1 MLVLT
6 HTLPAPPPAT
16 GSGVVPPGIVA
27 LLPVC
32 VPVVGVFAFGIVVG
46 VGFGNVCAG
55 IVAGAGVAL
64 GDAAVVLDVVL
75 APYQSLTPLWPRHAP
90 FLFSPV

>member
-6 HTLPAPPPAT
+6 QTLPAPPPAT
-16 GSGVVPPGIVA
+16 GVDDVPPGIVP
-27 LLPVC
+27 LLPVA

-55 IVAGAGVAL
+55 IVAGAGVAA
-64 GDAAVVLDVVL
+64 GAFDVAL
-75 APYQSLTPLWPRHAP
+75 APYQSFTPLWPRQAP